1 MNTPKQ
7 NLLKR
12 AGCGVIIPVAVH
24 HTQSALDEYKKHNL
38 HSGYYNRLL
47 SQHAA
52 HIQYYTLNNIQ
63 RYNHTMNKTP

>member
-24 HTQSALDEYKKHNL
+24 HSQSALDEYKKHNL

-52 HIQYYTLNNIQ
+52 HIHARLKTYKDTIVY
-63 RYNHTMNKTP
+63 TMNKTP